1 MNSLSSEL
9 RNKLRCRSCHNQRAS
24 VLLITVINLLRT
36 RTNYKPWDTTTSI
49 HSCTWDHQ
57 YDSEQDAGP
66 TYLHPFVNQSTFHWS
81 PMDCAWGDFHCPSS
95 PPQGSFQTCSWSCS
109 SLPAG
114 ASLSTT
120 RIPWGL
126 CLLVWTPP
134 PPRPG
139 LYHSPSLSSLLTHQ
153 PAEAQSTRDPAATTV
168 A

>member
-1 MNSLSSEL
+1 MNSFSSEL

-36 RTNYKPWDTTTSI
+36 RTNYKPWDTTASI

-66 TYLHPFVNQSTFHWS
+66 THLHPFVSQSTFHWS
-81 PMDCAWGDFHCPSS
+81 PMDWGWGDFHCPSS

-109 SLPAG
+109 SLPVG

-126 CLLVWTPP
+126 CLLVWAQ
-134 PPRPG
+134 
-139 LYHSPSLSSLLTHQ
+139 LFPSLLPAFPPSSSLLLCLCLQHLSFRH
-153 PAEAQSTRDPAATTV
+153 P
-168 A
+168 